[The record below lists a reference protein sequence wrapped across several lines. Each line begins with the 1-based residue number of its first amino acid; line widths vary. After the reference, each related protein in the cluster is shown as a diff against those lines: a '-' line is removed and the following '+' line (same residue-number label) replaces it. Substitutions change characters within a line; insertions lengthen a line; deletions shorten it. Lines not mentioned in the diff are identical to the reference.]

1 MHGTR
6 EGERREREMIGGEG
20 RETEMMRGAGKE
32 NMMMIGNGG
41 REKREVER
49 VDGEMEGVKR
59 SR

>member
-1 MHGTR
+1 
-6 EGERREREMIGGEG
+6 MIGGEG

-41 REKREVER
+41 REKREEER